1 MSRFVLDVEKN
12 FDHTI
17 SDVPKTGCTL
27 EIRKIDKLYYS
38 IFQHYKDSV
47 YEAGTFTKEELKA
60 IWQMLSAE

>member
-1 MSRFVLDVEKN
+1 MSRFLLAIEKDFESTQVDVK
-12 FDHTI
+12 
-17 SDVPKTGCTL
+17 KTGCTL

-38 IFQHYKDSV
+38 IFQHYKDNV